1 MRDAERSTTGW
12 RFTALRLE
20 VRATAA
26 TARRQSGA
34 AKDTP
39 WVDARWTT
47 GDARGLWPAFGAFGG
62 PPNEGLTKAH
72 QNVQL
77 AVAKQSKLQS
87 RIALPMIKSQERL
100 GPLGPQ
106 P

>member
-1 MRDAERSTTGW
+1 MALHRFASRGARHGRHGQKAEWCSQGHS
-12 RFTALRLE
+12 LGGCSLDH
-20 VRATAA
+20 
-26 TARRQSGA
+26 RRC
-34 AKDTP
+34 T
-39 WVDARWTT
+39 WTS
-47 GDARGLWPAFGAFGG
+47 GAFGG